1 MEKISGILPSSPR
14 IASVD
19 MKESSPVRPGAPG
32 FGRAEGT
39 SALRQ
44 AKIGETASRA
54 VKISQDQLDWRSKDM
69 KNAATVRELTDRF
82 FQGNR
87 SAAEPTID
95 DTPEMNTAPLASGRP
110 SKAAGFDTAIL
121 DRTTRDTESQP
132 EGLHAR
138 GSFLDVQA

>member
-19 MKESSPVRPGAPG
+19 MKEASPVRPGAPG
-32 FGRAEGT
+32 FGRSEGV
-39 SALRQ
+39 SSLRQ

-82 FQGNR
+82 FQGNKTV
-87 SAAEPTID
+87 ADPTIEAM
-95 DTPEMNTAPLASGRP
+95 PEMNTAPLAAGRP
-110 SKAAGFDTAIL
+110 SQAAGFDLQAL
-121 DRTTRDTESQP
+121 DNAGRDEAQP
-132 EGLHAR
+132 EGLHPR
-138 GSFLDVQA
+138 GSFLDVSA